1 MTKKAGAAVGPPV
14 FGVAVVVFLGV
25 VVAVVA
31 DLVVVVVFVA
41 NDIVVEV
48 GLTVAWS
55 TWRGSN
61 VERGMKRRK
70 SREGR

>member
-1 MTKKAGAAVGPPV
+1 MTEKAGAAVGPPV

-25 VVAVVA
+25 VLAVVA
-31 DLVVVVVFVA
+31 DLVVVVVVA

-61 VERGMKRRK
+61 VERGRKRRK

>member
-1 MTKKAGAAVGPPV
+1 MTEKAGAAVGPPV

-25 VVAVVA
+25 VLAVVA
-31 DLVVVVVFVA
+31 DLVVVVVVA

-61 VERGMKRRK
+61 VERGRRRRK

>member
-1 MTKKAGAAVGPPV
+1 MTEKAGAAVGPPV

-25 VVAVVA
+25 VAVVA
-31 DLVVVVVFVA
+31 DLVVVVVVA

-61 VERGMKRRK
+61 VERGRKRRK